1 MLGDLCYIVQNLNIS
16 NMPLFN
22 LLNIPLTYHYN
33 VFPEPVK
40 SGCSQPEED
49 IEVTFLKAMTALP

>member
-1 MLGDLCYIVQNLNIS
+1 ML
-16 NMPLFN
+16 LFN
-22 LLNIPLTYHYN
+22 LLNIPLTYHYH

-49 IEVTFLKAMTALP
+49 IEVTFVKAMTALP